1 MVGITEITA
10 TAMTMAVTTKV
21 TERISEIRM
30 PIIVNT
36 NKCIDKRI
44 ILRLV

>member
-1 MVGITEITA
+1 MVGITEIIA
-10 TAMTMAVTTKV
+10 TTMTMAATTRV

-30 PIIVNT
+30 PIIVNKI
-36 NKCIDKRI
+36 KCIDKGI